1 MASAVV
7 RARARFFNLV
17 DLVNQLEQEKAAG
30 RGGRLS
36 VNLLRYDL
44 IFIDELGHLP
54 FSQHGGQLLFHL
66 IGKLYENRSLL
77 IITNLALAASI
88 RFIGFAALNIP
99 CTTCYVRRNLITS
112 DTQRFMEASMRKQ
125 SREKKITS
133 SSPGGLLAT
142 TARAAQFVT
151 VSKARF
157 EAVMKAAEQSGL
169 LGEKS
174 KRIGGRISPALIE
187 QAKKHTGI
195 ETDTDLIEFALA
207 NVALD
212 DNFGTT
218 FRKTQG
224 TVDPDLKLGF

>member
-1 MASAVV
+1 
-7 RARARFFNLV
+7 
-17 DLVNQLEQEKAAG
+17 
-30 RGGRLS
+30 
-36 VNLLRYDL
+36 
-44 IFIDELGHLP
+44 
-54 FSQHGGQLLFHL
+54 
-66 IGKLYENRSLL
+66 
-77 IITNLALAASI
+77 
-88 RFIGFAALNIP
+88 
-99 CTTCYVRRNLITS
+99 
-112 DTQRFMEASMRKQ
+112 MRKH
-125 SREKKITS
+125 S
-133 SSPGGLLAT
+133 SSKKPASGDNGLLT
-142 TARAAQFVT
+142 KVGRHVKTAKFVA

-157 EAVMKAAEQSGL
+157 DAVMKAAEHSGL

-212 DNFGTT
+212 DNFGST